1 MTAYCATHYDSRAHK
16 YLSDQ
21 RLDYFDQSRRTVGGV
36 VAPFIA
42 RPRLPAS
49 APSDVGAGQLHTN
62 TAGAG
67 PARQEIPR

>member
-1 MTAYCATHYDSRAHK
+1 MTTTTLAGYDSRAHK

-49 APSDVGAGQLHTN
+49 ALPADVGAGQLDHHMPAK
-62 TAGAG
+62 AGEG
-67 PARQEIPR
+67 IPA